1 MVQSGTILGIMS
13 SQENPKHRS
22 THCAAMDGTKHAAM
36 TRRTASGRIGHR
48 FQVFGWT
55 PDFEAIIEASA
66 GDSEWMASDMAADFG
81 HSWRG
86 RTLQRVNRASSLLV
100 LAAVGSVVAPDNTVM
115 ISASVSAR
123 ARSHQGL
130 LYISSDDPFS

>member
-1 MVQSGTILGIMS
+1 MALWARPQT
-13 SQENPKHRS
+13 
-22 THCAAMDGTKHAAM
+22 
-36 TRRTASGRIGHR
+36 SGR
-48 FQVFGWT
+48 
-55 PDFEAIIEASA
+55 SKA

-81 HSWRG
+81 HSRRG
-86 RTLQRVNRASSLLV
+86 RTLQGANRASSLFVLV
-100 LAAVGSVVAPDNTVM
+100 AVGSVVAPENTVM

>member
-1 MVQSGTILGIMS
+1 MS
-13 SQENPKHRS
+13 
-22 THCAAMDGTKHAAM
+22 
-36 TRRTASGRIGHR
+36 
-48 FQVFGWT
+48 
-55 PDFEAIIEASA
+55 
-66 GDSEWMASDMAADFG
+66 GDSEWLTSDMAADFG